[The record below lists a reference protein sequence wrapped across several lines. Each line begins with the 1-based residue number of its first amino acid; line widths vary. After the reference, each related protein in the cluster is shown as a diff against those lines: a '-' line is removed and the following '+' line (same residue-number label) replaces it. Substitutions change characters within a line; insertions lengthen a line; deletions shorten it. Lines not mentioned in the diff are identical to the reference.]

1 MAVSHPLNDFL
12 LEGPQRQPADMRVQ
26 TGYPIWILV
35 SVWRARGDS
44 DTDVIAEYALDPREW
59 QAAKS
64 YYLAHQAEIDARR
77 ARNDQAGIA
86 LPNAI
91 LIEDLLARTG
101 VEPELAP
108 DDPDDKEKA

>member
-1 MAVSHPLNDFL
+1 MAAPHPLSDFL

-44 DTDVIAEYALDPREW
+44 DADVIAEYGLDPHEW

-77 ARNDQAGIA
+77 ARNDQVETS
-86 LPNAI
+86 LPGAI
-91 LIEDLLARTG
+91 LIEDFLAS
-101 VEPELAP
+101 
-108 DDPDDKEKA
+108 DDVPHSTTSEDAKKA